1 MARNMTRK
9 TIVLL
14 GAVMVLGR
22 AVVAQERPPFLDEG
36 ATRITLDDALLR
48 AVARSP
54 QLAQSEQSLINA
66 GETRRTAVGAFLPT
80 LSTSSGMS
88 IRSTE
93 RFDPGTDRVVTGSS
107 NSYNAGLLARYDLF
121 RGGQRFSELD
131 RAAADLEAAQARRDD
146 QRFNVDF
153 QTKTLFFQALR
164 QEELLTVA
172 RRRVEQA
179 TQSLEMTRTQQLVG
193 AGTVSDTLRA
203 RLEFINA
210 RQAELTAG
218 TQTRAARFALGR
230 QIGMAE
236 PVIPVVPDDL
246 EPRPLLMS
254 EGEVLEVAEGFAPSV
269 LAAEAAF
276 VAAQEAYASSKS
288 AYIPTVSLSSG
299 YNWSNQEAS
308 FTGGSTSWNLNFN
321 LSYPLFNGF
330 SREASIVRAEYST
343 RVARLQ
349 EDDARL
355 ASRQETDAALRT
367 LQTSELAIDIAE
379 EAVAVADEDLRVT
392 RERYRLSVAIILD
405 VVTSQIASD
414 QARVDLVNARYDY
427 VLARAELEAILGR
440 QL

>member
-1 MARNMTRK
+1 MIHR
-9 TIVLL
+9 TILTLGALLL
-14 GAVMVLGR
+14 GAG
-22 AVVAQERPPFLDEG
+22 AGAAQEPSILDAG
-36 ATRITLDDALLR
+36 ATRITLDDALAR
-48 AVARSP
+48 AVVRSP
-54 QLAQSEQSLINA
+54 QLAQSEQALVNA

-80 LSTSSGMS
+80 ISTNSGMS
-88 IRSTE
+88 VRSTQ
-93 RFDPGTDRVVTGSS
+93 RFDAATDRLVTGGS
-107 NSYNAGLLARYDLF
+107 NSYNAGLTARYDLF

-131 RAAADLEAAQARRDD
+131 RAAADLTAARARRED
-146 QRFNVDF
+146 QRFNVNF
-153 QTKTLFFQALR
+153 QTKNFFFQALR

-172 RRRVEQA
+172 LRRIEQA
-179 TQSLEMTRTQQLVG
+179 TQSLEMTRTQQQVG

-203 RLEFINA
+203 RLEFINS
-210 RQAELTAG
+210 RQAVLNAQV
-218 TQTRAARFALGR
+218 QTRAARFALGR
-230 QIGMAE
+230 QVGIAE
-236 PVIPVVPDDL
+236 PVIPVAPVDL
-246 EPRPLLMS
+246 EPRPLRLS
-254 EGEVLEVAEGFAPSV
+254 EREILEVAENLAPSV
-269 LAAEAAF
+269 QAAVATFAA
-276 VAAQEAYASSKS
+276 AREAYSSSKS
-288 AYIPTVSLSSG
+288 AYIPSLSLSSG

-308 FTGGSTSWNLNFN
+308 FSGGSTSWNLNFN
-321 LSYPLFNGF
+321 LSYPIFNGF

-367 LQTSELAIDIAE
+367 LETSELAIDIAG

-440 QL
+440 DL

>member
-1 MARNMTRK
+1 MIHR
-9 TIVLL
+9 TILTLGALLL
-14 GAVMVLGR
+14 GAG
-22 AVVAQERPPFLDEG
+22 AGAAQEPSILDAG
-36 ATRITLDDALLR
+36 ATRITLDDALAR
-48 AVARSP
+48 AVVRSP
-54 QLAQSEQSLINA
+54 QLAQSEQALVNA

-80 LSTSSGMS
+80 ISTNSGMS
-88 IRSTE
+88 VRSTQ
-93 RFDPGTDRVVTGSS
+93 RFDAATDRLVTGSS
-107 NSYNAGLLARYDLF
+107 NSYNAGLTARYDLF

-131 RAAADLEAAQARRDD
+131 RAAADLTAARARREE
-146 QRFNVDF
+146 QRFNVNF
-153 QTKTLFFQALR
+153 QTKNFFFQALR

-172 RRRVEQA
+172 LRRIEQA
-179 TQSLEMTRTQQLVG
+179 TQSLEMTRTQQQVG

-203 RLEFINA
+203 RLEFINS
-210 RQAELTAG
+210 RQAVLNAQV
-218 TQTRAARFALGR
+218 QTRAARFALGR
-230 QIGMAE
+230 QVGIAE
-236 PVIPVVPDDL
+236 PVIPVAPVDL
-246 EPRPLLMS
+246 EPRPLRLS
-254 EGEVLEVAEGFAPSV
+254 EREILEVAENLAPSV
-269 LAAEAAF
+269 QAAVATFAA
-276 VAAQEAYASSKS
+276 AREAYSSSKS
-288 AYIPTVSLSSG
+288 AYIPSLSLSSG

-308 FTGGSTSWNLNFN
+308 FSGGSTSWNLNFN
-321 LSYPLFNGF
+321 LSYPIFNGF

-367 LQTSELAIDIAE
+367 LETSELAIDIAG

-440 QL
+440 DL

>member
-1 MARNMTRK
+1 MIHR
-9 TIVLL
+9 TILTLGALLL
-14 GAVMVLGR
+14 GAG
-22 AVVAQERPPFLDEG
+22 AGAAQEPSILDAG
-36 ATRITLDDALLR
+36 ATRITLDDALAR
-48 AVARSP
+48 AVVRSP
-54 QLAQSEQSLINA
+54 QLAQSEQALVNA

-80 LSTSSGMS
+80 ISTNSGMS
-88 IRSTE
+88 VRSTQ
-93 RFDPGTDRVVTGSS
+93 RFDAATDRLVTGSS
-107 NSYNAGLLARYDLF
+107 NSYNAGLTARYDLF

-131 RAAADLEAAQARRDD
+131 RAAADLTAARARRED
-146 QRFNVDF
+146 QRFNVNF
-153 QTKTLFFQALR
+153 QTKNFFFQALR

-172 RRRVEQA
+172 LRRIEQA
-179 TQSLEMTRTQQLVG
+179 TQSLEMTRTQQQVG

-203 RLEFINA
+203 RLEFINS
-210 RQAELTAG
+210 RQAVLNAQI
-218 TQTRAARFALGR
+218 QTRAARFALGR
-230 QIGMAE
+230 QVGIPE
-236 PVIPVVPDDL
+236 PVIPVAPVDL
-246 EPRPLLMS
+246 EPRPLRLS
-254 EGEVLEVAEGFAPSV
+254 EREILEVAENLAPSV
-269 LAAEAAF
+269 QAAVAAFEAAR
-276 VAAQEAYASSKS
+276 EAYSSSKS
-288 AYIPTVSLSSG
+288 AYIPSLSLSSG

-308 FTGGSTSWNLNFN
+308 FSGGSTSWNLNFN
-321 LSYPLFNGF
+321 LSYPIFNGF

-367 LQTSELAIDIAE
+367 LETSELAIDIAG

-440 QL
+440 DL

>member
-1 MARNMTRK
+1 MIHR
-9 TIVLL
+9 TILTL
-14 GAVMVLGR
+14 GAVLLVAG
-22 AVVAQERPPFLDEG
+22 AGAAQEPSILDAG
-36 ATRITLDDALLR
+36 ATRITLDDALTR

-54 QLAQSEQSLINA
+54 QLAQSEQSLVNA
-66 GETRRTAVGAFLPT
+66 GEFRRTAVGAFLPT
-80 LSTSSGMS
+80 ISTSSGMS
-88 IRSTE
+88 VRSTQ
-93 RFDPGTDRVVTGSS
+93 RFDAATDRLVMGSS
-107 NSYNAGLLARYDLF
+107 NSFNAGLTARYDLF

-131 RAAADLEAAQARRDD
+131 RAAADVAAARARRED
-146 QRFNVDF
+146 QRFNVNF
-153 QTKTLFFQALR
+153 QTKNFFFQALR

-172 RRRVEQA
+172 LRRIEQA
-179 TQSLEMTRTQQLVG
+179 TQSLEMTRTQQQVG

-203 RLEFINA
+203 RLEFINS
-210 RQAELTAG
+210 RQAVLNAQI
-218 TQTRAARFALGR
+218 QTRAARFALGR
-230 QIGMAE
+230 QVGIAE
-236 PVIPVVPDDL
+236 PVIPVAPDDL
-246 EPRPLLMS
+246 EPRPLRLS
-254 EGEVLEVAEGFAPSV
+254 EGEILEVAENLAPSV
-269 LAAEAAF
+269 QAAEATF
-276 VAAQEAYASSKS
+276 EAAREAYSSSKS
-288 AYIPTVSLSSG
+288 AYIPSLSLSSG

-308 FTGGSTSWNLNFN
+308 FSGGNTSWNLNFN
-321 LSYPLFNGF
+321 LSYPIFNGF

-367 LQTSELAIDIAE
+367 LETSELAIDIAG

-440 QL
+440 DL

>member
-1 MARNMTRK
+1 MIHR
-9 TIVLL
+9 TILTL
-14 GAVMVLGR
+14 GALLFG
-22 AVVAQERPPFLDEG
+22 AGAGAAQEPSILDAG
-36 ATRITLDDALLR
+36 ATRITLDDALAR
-48 AVARSP
+48 AVVRSP
-54 QLAQSEQSLINA
+54 QLAQSEQALVNA

-80 LSTSSGMS
+80 ISTNSGMS
-88 IRSTE
+88 VRSTQ
-93 RFDPGTDRVVTGSS
+93 RFDAATDRLVTGSS
-107 NSYNAGLLARYDLF
+107 NSYNAGLTARYDLF

-131 RAAADLEAAQARRDD
+131 RAAADLTAARARRED
-146 QRFNVDF
+146 QRFNVNF
-153 QTKTLFFQALR
+153 QTKNFFFQALR

-172 RRRVEQA
+172 LRRIEQA
-179 TQSLEMTRTQQLVG
+179 TQSLEMTRTQQQVG

-203 RLEFINA
+203 RLEFINS
-210 RQAELTAG
+210 RQAVLNAQV
-218 TQTRAARFALGR
+218 QTRAARFALGR
-230 QIGMAE
+230 QVGIAE
-236 PVIPVVPDDL
+236 PVIPVAPVDL
-246 EPRPLLMS
+246 EPRPLRLS
-254 EGEVLEVAEGFAPSV
+254 EREILEVAENLAPSV
-269 LAAEAAF
+269 QAAVATFAA
-276 VAAQEAYASSKS
+276 AREAYSSSKS
-288 AYIPTVSLSSG
+288 AYIPSLSLSSG

-308 FTGGSTSWNLNFN
+308 FSGGSTSWNLNFN
-321 LSYPLFNGF
+321 LSYPIFNGF

-367 LQTSELAIDIAE
+367 LETSELAIDIAG

-440 QL
+440 DL

>member
-1 MARNMTRK
+1 MIHR
-9 TIVLL
+9 TILTL
-14 GAVMVLGR
+14 GAVLLVAG
-22 AVVAQERPPFLDEG
+22 AGAAQERSILDAG
-36 ATRITLDDALLR
+36 ATRITLDDALAR
-48 AVARSP
+48 AVVRSP
-54 QLAQSEQSLINA
+54 QLAQSEQALVNA

-80 LSTSSGMS
+80 ISTSSGMS
-88 IRSTE
+88 VRSTQ
-93 RFDPGTDRVVTGSS
+93 RFDAATDRLVMGSS
-107 NSYNAGLLARYDLF
+107 NSFNAGLTARYDLF

-131 RAAADLEAAQARRDD
+131 RAAADVAAARARRED
-146 QRFNVDF
+146 QRFNVNF
-153 QTKTLFFQALR
+153 QTKNFFFQALR

-172 RRRVEQA
+172 LRRIEQA
-179 TQSLEMTRTQQLVG
+179 TQSLEMTRTQQQVG

-203 RLEFINA
+203 RLEFINS
-210 RQAELTAG
+210 RQAVLNAQV
-218 TQTRAARFALGR
+218 QTRAARFALGR
-230 QIGMAE
+230 QVGIAE
-236 PVIPVVPDDL
+236 PVIPVAPDDL
-246 EPRPLLMS
+246 EPRPLRLS
-254 EGEVLEVAEGFAPSV
+254 EGEILEVAENLAPSV
-269 LAAEAAF
+269 QAAEATF
-276 VAAQEAYASSKS
+276 EAAREAYSSSKS
-288 AYIPTVSLSSG
+288 AYIPSLSLSSG

-308 FTGGSTSWNLNFN
+308 FSGGSTSWNLNFN
-321 LSYPLFNGF
+321 LSYPIFNGF

-367 LQTSELAIDIAE
+367 LETSELAIDIAG

-440 QL
+440 DL

>member
-1 MARNMTRK
+1 MIHR
-9 TIVLL
+9 TILTLGALLL
-14 GAVMVLGR
+14 GAG
-22 AVVAQERPPFLDEG
+22 AGAAQEPSILDAG
-36 ATRITLDDALLR
+36 ATRITLDDALAR
-48 AVARSP
+48 AVVRSP
-54 QLAQSEQSLINA
+54 QLAQSEQALVNA

-80 LSTSSGMS
+80 ISTSSGMS
-88 IRSTE
+88 VRSTQ
-93 RFDPGTDRVVTGSS
+93 RFDAATDRLVTGSS
-107 NSYNAGLLARYDLF
+107 NSFNAGLTARYDLF

-131 RAAADLEAAQARRDD
+131 RAAADVAAARARRED
-146 QRFNVDF
+146 QRFNVNF
-153 QTKTLFFQALR
+153 QTKNFFFQALR

-172 RRRVEQA
+172 LRRIEQA
-179 TQSLEMTRTQQLVG
+179 TQSLEMTRTQQQVG

-203 RLEFINA
+203 RLEFINS
-210 RQAELTAG
+210 RQAVLNAQV
-218 TQTRAARFALGR
+218 QTRAARFALGR
-230 QIGMAE
+230 QVGIAE
-236 PVIPVVPDDL
+236 PVIPVAPDDL
-246 EPRPLLMS
+246 EPRPLRLS
-254 EGEVLEVAEGFAPSV
+254 EGEILEVAENLAPSV
-269 LAAEAAF
+269 QAAEATF
-276 VAAQEAYASSKS
+276 EAAREAYSSSKS
-288 AYIPTVSLSSG
+288 AYIPSLSLSSG

-308 FTGGSTSWNLNFN
+308 FSGGSTSWNLNFN
-321 LSYPLFNGF
+321 LSYPIFNGF

-367 LQTSELAIDIAE
+367 LETSELAIDIAG

-440 QL
+440 DL

>member
-1 MARNMTRK
+1 MIHR
-9 TIVLL
+9 TILTLGALLL
-14 GAVMVLGR
+14 GAG
-22 AVVAQERPPFLDEG
+22 AGAAQEPSILDAG
-36 ATRITLDDALLR
+36 ATRITLDDALAR
-48 AVARSP
+48 AVVRSP
-54 QLAQSEQSLINA
+54 QLAQSEQALVNA

-80 LSTSSGMS
+80 ISTNSGMS
-88 IRSTE
+88 VRSTQ
-93 RFDPGTDRVVTGSS
+93 RFDAATDRLVTGSS
-107 NSYNAGLLARYDLF
+107 NSYSAGLTARYDLF

-131 RAAADLEAAQARRDD
+131 RAAADLTAARARRED
-146 QRFNVDF
+146 QRFNVNF
-153 QTKTLFFQALR
+153 QTKDFFFQALR

-172 RRRVEQA
+172 LRRIEQA
-179 TQSLEMTRTQQLVG
+179 TQSLEMTRTQQQVG

-203 RLEFINA
+203 RLEFINS
-210 RQAELTAG
+210 RQAVLNAQV
-218 TQTRAARFALGR
+218 QTRAARFALGR
-230 QIGMAE
+230 QVGIAE
-236 PVIPVVPDDL
+236 PVIPVAPVDL
-246 EPRPLLMS
+246 EPRPLRLS
-254 EGEVLEVAEGFAPSV
+254 EREILEVAENLAPSV
-269 LAAEAAF
+269 QAAVATFAA
-276 VAAQEAYASSKS
+276 AREAYSSSKS
-288 AYIPTVSLSSG
+288 AYIPSLSLSSG

-308 FTGGSTSWNLNFN
+308 FSGGSTSWNLNFN
-321 LSYPLFNGF
+321 LSYPIFNGF

-367 LQTSELAIDIAE
+367 LETSGLAIDIAG

-440 QL
+440 DL

>member
-1 MARNMTRK
+1 MIHR
-9 TIVLL
+9 TILTLGALLL
-14 GAVMVLGR
+14 GAG
-22 AVVAQERPPFLDEG
+22 AGAAQEPSILDAG
-36 ATRITLDDALLR
+36 ATRITLDDALAR
-48 AVARSP
+48 AVVRSP
-54 QLAQSEQSLINA
+54 QLAQSEQALVNA

-80 LSTSSGMS
+80 ISTNSGMS
-88 IRSTE
+88 VRSTQ
-93 RFDPGTDRVVTGSS
+93 RFDAATDRLVTGSS
-107 NSYNAGLLARYDLF
+107 NSYNAGLTARYDLF

-131 RAAADLEAAQARRDD
+131 RAAADLTAARARRED
-146 QRFNVDF
+146 QRFNVNF
-153 QTKTLFFQALR
+153 QTKNFFFQALR

-172 RRRVEQA
+172 LRRIEQA
-179 TQSLEMTRTQQLVG
+179 TQSLEMTRTQQQVG

-203 RLEFINA
+203 RLEFINS
-210 RQAELTAG
+210 RQAVLNAQV
-218 TQTRAARFALGR
+218 QTRAARFALGR
-230 QIGMAE
+230 QVGIAE
-236 PVIPVVPDDL
+236 PVIPVAPVDL
-246 EPRPLLMS
+246 EPRPLRLS
-254 EGEVLEVAEGFAPSV
+254 EREILEVAENLAPSV
-269 LAAEAAF
+269 QAAVATFAA
-276 VAAQEAYASSKS
+276 AREAYSSSKS
-288 AYIPTVSLSSG
+288 AYIPSLSLSSG

-308 FTGGSTSWNLNFN
+308 FSGGSTSWNLNFN
-321 LSYPLFNGF
+321 LSYPIFNGF

-367 LQTSELAIDIAE
+367 LETSELAIDIAG

-440 QL
+440 DL

>member
-1 MARNMTRK
+1 MIHR
-9 TIVLL
+9 TILTLGALLL
-14 GAVMVLGR
+14 GAG
-22 AVVAQERPPFLDEG
+22 AGAAQEPSILDAG
-36 ATRITLDDALLR
+36 ATRITLDDALAR
-48 AVARSP
+48 AAVRSP
-54 QLAQSEQSLINA
+54 QLAQSEQALVNA

-80 LSTSSGMS
+80 ISTNSGMS
-88 IRSTE
+88 VRSTQ
-93 RFDPGTDRVVTGSS
+93 RFDAATDRLVTGSS
-107 NSYNAGLLARYDLF
+107 NSYNAGLTARYDLF

-131 RAAADLEAAQARRDD
+131 RAAADLTAARARRED
-146 QRFNVDF
+146 QRFNVNF
-153 QTKTLFFQALR
+153 QTKNFFFQALR

-172 RRRVEQA
+172 LRRIEQA
-179 TQSLEMTRTQQLVG
+179 TQSLEMTRTQQQVG

-203 RLEFINA
+203 RLEFINS
-210 RQAELTAG
+210 RQAVLNAQV
-218 TQTRAARFALGR
+218 QTRAARFALGR
-230 QIGMAE
+230 QVGIAE
-236 PVIPVVPDDL
+236 PVIPVAPVDL
-246 EPRPLLMS
+246 EPRPLRLS
-254 EGEVLEVAEGFAPSV
+254 EREILEVAENLAPSV
-269 LAAEAAF
+269 QAAVATFAA
-276 VAAQEAYASSKS
+276 AREAYSSSKS
-288 AYIPTVSLSSG
+288 AYIPSLSLSSG

-308 FTGGSTSWNLNFN
+308 FSGGSTSWNLNFN
-321 LSYPLFNGF
+321 LSYPIFNGF

-367 LQTSELAIDIAE
+367 LETSELAIDIAG

-440 QL
+440 DL

>member
-1 MARNMTRK
+1 MIHR
-9 TIVLL
+9 TILTL
-14 GAVMVLGR
+14 GAVLLVAG
-22 AVVAQERPPFLDEG
+22 AGAAQERSILDAG
-36 ATRITLDDALLR
+36 ATRITLDDALAR
-48 AVARSP
+48 AVVRSP
-54 QLAQSEQSLINA
+54 QLAQSEQALVNA

-80 LSTSSGMS
+80 ISTNSGMS
-88 IRSTE
+88 VRSTQ
-93 RFDPGTDRVVTGSS
+93 RFDAATDRLVTGSS
-107 NSYNAGLLARYDLF
+107 NSYNAGLTARYDLF

-131 RAAADLEAAQARRDD
+131 RAAADLTAARARRED
-146 QRFNVDF
+146 QRFNVNF
-153 QTKTLFFQALR
+153 QTKNFFFQALR

-172 RRRVEQA
+172 LRRIEQA
-179 TQSLEMTRTQQLVG
+179 TQSLEMTRTQQQVG

-203 RLEFINA
+203 RLEFINS
-210 RQAELTAG
+210 RQAVLNAQV
-218 TQTRAARFALGR
+218 QTRAARFALGR
-230 QIGMAE
+230 QVGIAE
-236 PVIPVVPDDL
+236 PVIPVAPVDL
-246 EPRPLLMS
+246 EPRPLRLS
-254 EGEVLEVAEGFAPSV
+254 EREILEVAENLAPSV
-269 LAAEAAF
+269 QAAEATF
-276 VAAQEAYASSKS
+276 EAAREAYSSSKS
-288 AYIPTVSLSSG
+288 AYIPSLSLSSG

-308 FTGGSTSWNLNFN
+308 FSGGSTSWNLNFN
-321 LSYPLFNGF
+321 LSYPIFNGF

-367 LQTSELAIDIAE
+367 LETSELAIDIAG

-440 QL
+440 DL